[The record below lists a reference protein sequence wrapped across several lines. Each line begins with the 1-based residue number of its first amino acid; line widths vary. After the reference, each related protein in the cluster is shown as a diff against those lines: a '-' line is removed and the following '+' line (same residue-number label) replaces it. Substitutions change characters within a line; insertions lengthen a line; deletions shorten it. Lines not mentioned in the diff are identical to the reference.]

1 MSEATDKVQAILKD
15 IEIRFPMP
23 IQISVHDEPPPE
35 FSVSHGN
42 GLPIV
47 CMWYMAQDRDG
58 GPPEWR
64 AGDFCRIMIDEAD
77 CPSAVLSKVR
87 RLVHT
92 VVCHEIDESVYLRG
106 KRIWDPHG
114 DDQ

>member
-1 MSEATDKVQAILKD
+1 M
-15 IEIRFPMP
+15 
-23 IQISVHDEPPPE
+23 
-35 FSVSHGN
+35 
-42 GLPIV
+42 
-47 CMWYMAQDRDG
+47 
-58 GPPEWR
+58 
-64 AGDFCRIMIDEAD
+64 
-77 CPSAVLSKVR
+77 VR